1 MNERQIAAKDRLQK
15 KLGVELR
22 IECTDEAEYLFTVV
36 QGVTVIVGPAGGYI
50 LPAVRTY
57 SEGLETAVNAS
68 EFWEIQKRRD
78 DADLEK
84 ARGYE
89 TGHLSPIVNV
99 EWECGNPDCGCHS
112 QNPAKR
118 RQRSLPVSRK
128 T

>member
-1 MNERQIAAKDRLQK
+1 MNISQIAARDRLQG
-15 KLGVELR
+15 KLGSEFRVVADAAGYVFTKVES
-22 IECTDEAEYLFTVV
+22 ITVL
-36 QGVTVIVGPAGGYI
+36 IGPRGGYI

-57 SEGLETAVNAS
+57 SEGFETAVNAS
-68 EFWEIQKRRD
+68 KFWEKQKRRD

-84 ARGYE
+84 AREYE

-112 QNPAKR
+112 QSPAKR
-118 RQRSLPVSRK
+118 RKRSLPVSRK